1 MTTLWQVRLFGG
13 PVLLDASG
21 NETRRFR
28 SHKVGALL
36 AYLALHL
43 GQACPREAL
52 YEALWPDEEPQ
63 VVANRFRVT
72 LTSLRR
78 HLEPDETAFGSVLDV
93 SVPGQVRLRAET
105 VSCDTVECDL
115 SLRRGDRERAVQLM
129 VGPLLPG
136 FYEEWAVI
144 EQTRYEL
151 LREDLVAADSTLLV
165 PPGNARPVPWEERS
179 PRIQTDAGAAAL
191 APSLPLYLTR
201 FFGRENERRI
211 LSDLISAHRLVS
223 LIGMGGI
230 GKTRLAAE
238 VAKDWEGGCLF
249 LSLLPIS
256 DLGQLYDVI
265 LRTLGVAP
273 QTDASTESQTIQVLN
288 RRGILLLI
296 LDNAEHI
303 NDAVAA
309 LALLLL
315 EEAPKLRLLVT
326 SRQRLNV
333 AGESV
338 HLLTPLE
345 APGQP
350 AHTERL
356 LEFASVALF
365 VDRAKN
371 ARPDFVLSPRHADAV
386 VDICKRLEGIPLA
399 LELAAA
405 RITAQTP
412 QQIAHSLAT
421 GLTDLKAHQHGL
433 SPRHQSLRAVIQGS
447 LDLLTAEQRD
457 LFLALSVFQEGWS
470 MEAAAAV
477 SACAEVEEYLKHLT
491 VCSLVVVQEE
501 ERLGVMRYS
510 LLETLRQFAAER
522 LEQERHDLY
531 CERHARFFVAMV
543 IHADREDF
551 QFMDR
556 LEADH
561 ANLLLAMEWF
571 WKNDQVTLRPFLV
584 DIMNLWANRGYHR
597 LALEW
602 LAQKLPDAELLSA
615 VQETGMMIG
624 LRVYVDVGRYVD
636 AENVARAALHG
647 AQNPIHLTWA
657 LIGLGY
663 VQMMEGAWDAAVT
676 SLREAIAFGKQSEHE
691 LMLPALRMG
700 YSHAA
705 QALVGRA
712 FFLADRT
719 DPQQDYREA
728 ELYLKAM
735 QATLTQN
742 NRLLAGYYATMMS
755 ALWGQQRMEEGDLC
769 FAKALQIAI
778 THRHLTT
785 LILAI
790 GDGAY
795 RLARKGRSEEAVQL
809 FAASEALQEKM
820 GYRDAPYAAERMR
833 EELTMLK
840 SSLGTEVFDRNW
852 QTGLYTPLDVLVP
865 SIIPQ
870 ILLREFS

>member
-1 MTTLWQVRLFGG
+1 MTTLWQVRLFNG
-13 PVLLDASG
+13 PVLLDAFG
-21 NETRRFR
+21 KETRRFR

-52 YEALWPDEEPQ
+52 YEALWPEEEPQ

-105 VSCDTVECDL
+105 VSCDTVECDF

-144 EQTRYEL
+144 EQARYEL
-151 LREDLVAADSTLLV
+151 LREDLVTADSTLLA
-165 PPGNARPVPWEERS
+165 PRDNERTLLWDERS
-179 PRIQTDAGAAAL
+179 PRIQPDAGAAPL

-211 LSDLISAHRLVS
+211 LSDLIGAHRLVS

-238 VAKDWEGGCLF
+238 VAKDWEGACLF
-249 LSLLPIS
+249 LSLLPVS
-256 DLGQLYDVI
+256 DPGQLYDAI
-265 LRTLGVAP
+265 LRALGVAP
-273 QTDASTESQTIQVLN
+273 QTDASTEAQTVQVLN

-296 LDNAEHI
+296 LDNAEHL

-315 EEAPKLRLLVT
+315 EQVPKLRLLVT
-326 SRQRLNV
+326 SRQRLNIS
-333 AGESV
+333 GESV

-356 LEFASVALF
+356 LEFASIALF

-371 ARPDFVLSPRHADAV
+371 ARPDFVLSSRHADAV

-412 QQIAHSLAT
+412 QQIAHSLEA
-421 GLTDLKAHQHGL
+421 GLTDLKARQHGL

-457 LFLALSVFQEGWS
+457 LFLALSVFQDGWS
-470 MEAAAAV
+470 VEAAV
-477 SACAEVEEYLKHLT
+477 VVTGYPEVAEDLNHLT
-491 VCSLVVVQEE
+491 VCSLVVVQED

-510 LLETLRQFAAER
+510 LLETLRQFAAEN

-531 CERHARFFVAMV
+531 CERHARFYVTMV

-571 WKNDQVTLRPFLV
+571 WQHDQTTLRPLLV

-602 LAQKLPDAELLSA
+602 LTQKLPDTDLIAA
-615 VQETGMMIG
+615 VRQTGTMIG
-624 LRVYVDVGRYVD
+624 LRVYVDVGRYGD
-636 AENVARAALHG
+636 AETVARAALQG
-647 AQNPIHLTWA
+647 ASDPVLITWA
-657 LIGLGY
+657 LNGLGY
-663 VQMMEGAWDAAVT
+663 VLMMQGEWSAAIA
-676 SLREAIAFGKQSEHE
+676 SLREAIEYGEQNRQESI
-691 LMLPALRMG
+691 LPVLRMC
-700 YSHAA
+700 YSHIA
-705 QALVGRA
+705 QALNGRA
-712 FFLADRT
+712 FYLTDNP
-719 DPQQDYREA
+719 DPQQDYRDA
-728 ELYLKAM
+728 ERHLNTMYVSLAE
-735 QATLTQN
+735 N
-742 NRLLAGYYATMMS
+742 NRLQAGYYTIMMRS
-755 ALWGQQRMEEGDLC
+755 LWGQQRMEEGDLC
-769 FAKALQIAI
+769 FARALQTAV

-795 RLARKGRSEEAVQL
+795 RLAQKGGREEAVQL
-809 FAASEALQEKM
+809 FAASDALQEKM
-820 GYRDAPYAAERMR
+820 GYRKPFYEAARIR
-833 EELTMLK
+833 EELTLLK
-840 SSLGTEVFDRNW
+840 NSLGTEMFDRNW

-865 SIIPQ
+865 SILPQ
-870 ILLREFS
+870 ILLRESR

>member
-1 MTTLWQVRLFGG
+1 VTTLWQVRLFNG

-21 NETRRFR
+21 KETRRFR

-52 YEALWPDEEPQ
+52 YEALWPEEEAQ

-78 HLEPDETAFGSVLDV
+78 HLEPDATTFGSVLDV

-105 VSCDTVECDL
+105 VTCDTVECDL
-115 SLRRGDRERAVQLM
+115 SLRRGDRKRAVQLM

-144 EQTRYEL
+144 EQARYEL
-151 LREDLVAADSTLLV
+151 LREDLVTADGTALAS
-165 PPGNARPVPWEERS
+165 PDNERPVSWEERT
-179 PRIQTDAGAAAL
+179 PRIQMEAVAAPL

-211 LSDLISAHRLVS
+211 LSDLIGMHRLVS
-223 LIGMGGI
+223 LVGMGGM

-238 VAKDWEGGCLF
+238 VATDWEGVCLF
-249 LSLLPIS
+249 LSLLPVA
-256 DLGQLYDVI
+256 DPGQLYDAI
-265 LRTLGVAP
+265 LRALGVAP
-273 QTDASTESQTIQVLN
+273 HTDASTEAQTVQVLN
-288 RRGILLLI
+288 RRGALLLI
-296 LDNAEHI
+296 LDNAEHL

-315 EEAPKLRLLVT
+315 EQVPKLRLLVT

-333 AGESV
+333 SGESV
-338 HLLTPLE
+338 HLLTSLE

-356 LEFASVALF
+356 LEFASIALF
-365 VDRAKN
+365 VDRAKI

-386 VDICKRLEGIPLA
+386 VEICKRLEGIPLA

-412 QQIAHSLAT
+412 QQIAHSLEA
-421 GLTDLKAHQHGL
+421 GLTDLKARQHGL

-457 LFLALSVFQEGWS
+457 LFLALSVFQGGWS
-470 MEAAAAV
+470 VEAAEAV
-477 SACAEVEEYLKHLT
+477 TGSPEVAEDLNHLT
-491 VCSLVVVQEE
+491 VCSLVVVQED

-510 LLETLRQFAAER
+510 LLETLRQFAAEN
-522 LEQERHDLY
+522 LDPERRDWY
-531 CERHARFFVAMV
+531 GERHAHFYVTMV
-543 IHADREDF
+543 IHADRENF

-571 WKNDQVTLRPFLV
+571 WQHDQTTLRPILV
-584 DIMNLWANRGYHR
+584 DILNLWANRGYHS

-602 LAQKLPDAELLSA
+602 LAQKLPDTDLVAA
-615 VQETGMMIG
+615 VRETGTMIG
-624 LRVYVDVGRYVD
+624 LRVYVDVGRYGD
-636 AENVARAALHG
+636 AESVARAALQG
-647 AQNPIHLTWA
+647 ARDPVRITWA
-657 LIGLGY
+657 LNGLGY
-663 VQMMEGAWDAAVT
+663 VLMMQGEWSAAIA
-676 SLREAIAFGKQSEHE
+676 SLRESIECGEQSRQEPI
-691 LMLPALRMG
+691 LPALRMC
-700 YSHAA
+700 YSHLA
-705 QALVGRA
+705 QALNGRA
-712 FFLADRT
+712 YYLADNL

-728 ELYLKAM
+728 EHYLNILHVSLAEH
-735 QATLTQN
+735 
-742 NRLLAGYYATMMS
+742 NRLQAGYYTTMMRS
-755 ALWGQQRMEEGDLC
+755 LWGQERMEEGDLC
-769 FAKALQIAI
+769 FA
-778 THRHLTT
+778 R
-785 LILAI
+785 
-790 GDGAY
+790 
-795 RLARKGRSEEAVQL
+795 
-809 FAASEALQEKM
+809 AADCGHASPSDDADT
-820 GYRDAPYAAERMR
+820 GYRRRRLSACTEGSTRRGGAALRGVR
-833 EELTMLK
+833 C
-840 SSLGTEVFDRNW
+840 SSRKD
-852 QTGLYTPLDVLVP
+852 GL
-865 SIIPQ
+865 S
-870 ILLREFS
+870 